1 MAGYILILAVI
12 LLGGAIA
19 TVGDRLGT
27 KIGKARLSLFKLRPK
42 NTAVLITILT
52 GSIISA
58 STLGVLLATNNEI
71 RTMFFRLDEVIQR
84 SRKVQKELDQA
95 LEQKTETQKELS
107 VSRAE
112 LMEAGRRLRR
122 VNDTLQKAL
131 SRQRVSEAN
140 VKKLQRRYRIAQ
152 TTLRQ
157 FSEQSRRLRSQI
169 SALSTQRQQ
178 LDEQRQRLLVQR
190 DQIST
195 RLQQADVQRQQLETA
210 AEQARQ
216 RILQVEQQKENL
228 ESSIAKAHE
237 QLNQAQA
244 QEQKLA
250 QSVADIRN
258 QLNAATAEQE
268 NLRQERGKL
277 EKEIADLQE
286 NRQRLIANLQVLLLG
301 LRRGNVTI
309 RAGQVLA
316 SGTITNL
323 KSQQEALQAINA
335 LLQQARRTAIILT
348 NPANLRPEQQ
358 VVQMS
363 TEDVNKLLQQISDGQ
378 PYIVRILSAL
388 NYLEGEDQV
397 VVVPQA
403 APNQQVFKSGEVVA
417 VIALNPAT
425 LSDEQILTRIN
436 SLFSVANRQAIQAG
450 MLPDPVTGTVG
461 SFRQIELFRFV
472 LALKERNDNDTIE
485 IQAVTSSD
493 IFSAGPLTLEL
504 VARRNQQVVLRS

>member
-27 KIGKARLSLFKLRPK
+27 KIGKARLSLFNLRPK
-42 NTAVLITILT
+42 STAVLITILT
-52 GSIISA
+52 GSVISA
-58 STLGVLLATNNEI
+58 STIGVLLATSKEI

-95 LEQKTETQKELS
+95 LAQKTETTRELS

-112 LMEAGRRLRR
+112 LMEAGRRLRK

-131 SRQRVSEAN
+131 SRQKVSEAN
-140 VKKLQRRYRIAQ
+140 VKKLQRRYQFAQ

-169 SALSTQRQQ
+169 QNLSAQRQQ
-178 LDEQRQRLLVQR
+178 LDDQRQRLLVQR
-190 DQIST
+190 DAIST
-195 RLQQADVQRQQLETA
+195 RLQQADVQRQTLEAA
-210 AEQARQ
+210 AEGARQ
-216 RILQVEQQKENL
+216 RIAQVEQQKQGL
-228 ESSIAKAHE
+228 ESSIAKAEE
-237 QLNQAQA
+237 QLRQAQA
-244 QEQKLA
+244 QEQQLA
-250 QSVADIRN
+250 QSVADIRG
-258 QLNAATAEQE
+258 QLEAATTEQD
-268 NLRQERGKL
+268 NLRQERAKL

-323 KSQQEALQAINA
+323 SSQQESVQAINA

-358 VVQMS
+358 VIQMAK
-363 TEDVNKLLQQISDGQ
+363 EDVDKLLQQISDGQ
-378 PYIVRILSAL
+378 PYVVRILSAL
-388 NYLEGEDQV
+388 NYLEGETQV
-397 VVVPQA
+397 LVVPQA
-403 APNQQVFKSGEVVA
+403 APNQQVFQSGAVVA
-417 VIALNPAT
+417 TIALNPAS

-485 IQAVTSSD
+485 IQAVTSDD
-493 IFSAGPLTLEL
+493 ISAAGPLTLEL

>member
-27 KIGKARLSLFKLRPK
+27 KIGKARLSLFNLRPK

-84 SRKVQKELDQA
+84 SRKVQKELDEA

-131 SRQRVSEAN
+131 SRQKVSEAN

-169 SALSTQRQQ
+169 SALSTQRQ
-178 LDEQRQRLLVQR
+178 RLLAQR

-195 RLQQADVQRQQLETA
+195 RLQQADIQQQQLETA

-216 RILQVEQQKENL
+216 RILQVEQQKQNL
-228 ESSIAKAHE
+228 ESSIAKAQE
-237 QLNQAQA
+237 QLSQAQA

-250 QSVADIRN
+250 ESVADIRD

-363 TEDVNKLLQQISDGQ
+363 TEDVDKLLQQISAGQ

-403 APNQQVFKSGEVVA
+403 APNQQVFKAGEVVA